1 MEILIGCA
9 GLIALAAV
17 LTIFAALY
25 DDGFALRV
33 AILLLARVQANIAY
47 KLRFE
52 TAAEQFTQEFDWLKP
67 REKRQTE
74 QAQ

>member
-17 LTIFAALY
+17 LTILAAYY

-33 AILLLARVQANIAY
+33 AAILLARASARDAY
-47 KLRFE
+47 RAQYGATLRDRE
-52 TAAEQFTQEFDWLKP
+52 REFGI
-67 REKRQTE
+67 EKRQTE